1 MKIINK
7 YLLKYNIYIL
17 LKKINYPINFIINY
31 YFLKKNI
38 YIFFIRSKA
47 IGDNVIVTGLISQFK
62 KNTNS
67 KIYLF
72 TNAVDVFLNNP
83 NISKLVNLL
92 DKPYLYFLFKLLEGQ
107 RVIEMNSNTY
117 PYKDIFEKLR
127 ITKNKKFNH
136 HLAEVI
142 GGNISQFIDF
152 KNFKNEI
159 YFTKKELDI
168 FQRKF
173 ENVIKNKFALI
184 APFAKETYIP
194 VRNWGHEKFQELVN
208 LLKINWYQANT
219 KNEKKLDNVN
229 ILESTTNREFF
240 FLIKNSNFVLAN
252 DTSLNH
258 IANCFNIKSFVI
270 MSGFINKEFIEYKNT
285 IIINREPQI
294 ECSPCYL
301 KDPCFRDVKY
311 CTEDIKVEKV
321 KEIILKK
328 VDYIR

>member
-1 MKIINK
+1 M
-7 YLLKYNIYIL
+7 
-17 LKKINYPINFIINY
+17 
-31 YFLKKNI
+31 
-38 YIFFIRSKA
+38 
-47 IGDNVIVTGLISQFK
+47 
-62 KNTNS
+62 
-67 KIYLF
+67 
-72 TNAVDVFLNNP
+72 
-83 NISKLVNLL
+83 
-92 DKPYLYFLFKLLEGQ
+92 
-107 RVIEMNSNTY
+107 
-117 PYKDIFEKLR
+117 
-127 ITKNKKFNH
+127 
-136 HLAEVI
+136 HLAEI
-142 GGNISQFIDF
+142 TSAHFNLNLNF

-159 YFTKKELDI
+159 YFSEKEI
-168 FQRKF
+168 EMFRSKF

-208 LLKINWYQANT
+208 LLNINWYQT
-219 KNEKKLDNVN
+219 DNEYNKKLDNVN
-229 ILESTTNREFF
+229 ILQNTTIREFF
-240 FLIKNSNFVLAN
+240 FLIKKSNFVIAN

-270 MSGFINKEFIEYKNT
+270 MSGYINKEFVEYKNT
-285 IIINREPQI
+285 IIISREPQI